1 MLERLYITAEDEKLH
16 RMAGAGALMLCG
28 KVMVRPAVE
37 DEIST
42 LEKCEDCERVGRAD

>member
-1 MLERLYITAEDEKLH
+1 MPERLYFTAEDDKLH

-28 KVMVRPAVE
+28 KVMVRAAAE
-37 DEIST
+37 DETST